1 MLETE
6 MKKVRESGMKGLV
19 PLLYRYRTVGHTCV
33 IRHNLE
39 LPQSSFFTHYQDT
52 RDRREA
58 TGTGLNGLNLI
69 SENLVL

>member
-1 MLETE
+1 

-19 PLLYRYRTVGHTCV
+19 PLLYRYRICV
-33 IRHNLE
+33 IRHYLQ
-39 LPQSSFFTHYQDT
+39 LPQGSFFTHYQDT